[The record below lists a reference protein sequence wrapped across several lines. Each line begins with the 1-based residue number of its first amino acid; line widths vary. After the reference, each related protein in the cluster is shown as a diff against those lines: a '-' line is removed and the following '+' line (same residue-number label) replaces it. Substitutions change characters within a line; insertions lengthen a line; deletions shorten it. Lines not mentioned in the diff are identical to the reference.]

1 MHKGEQSVTK
11 QPNNRAAPEHLNMFG
26 WVAKIICVR
35 WARTLVTAIR
45 RACLS
50 PSLNAPIPLAG
61 QSFSPWA
68 PAIGQPLQNP
78 TS

>member
-50 PSLNAPIPLAG
+50 PSL
-61 QSFSPWA
+61 
-68 PAIGQPLQNP
+68 
-78 TS
+78 